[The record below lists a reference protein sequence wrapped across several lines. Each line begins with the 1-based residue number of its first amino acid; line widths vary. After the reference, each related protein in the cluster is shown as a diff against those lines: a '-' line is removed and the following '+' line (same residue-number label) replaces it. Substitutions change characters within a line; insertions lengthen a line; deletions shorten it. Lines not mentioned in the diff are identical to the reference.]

1 MLSHSRLR
9 VILTLCAAAFFGLCV
24 VADTIHAQTLT
35 PRRITNT
42 SEVSLNLNPSLSGDG
57 RHLVFEST
65 AGVFGTGGS
74 AGVRAIRIDLSGGT
88 SSFAQLAASRAP
100 AAAISQ
106 DASRVAFAS
115 TNDPLGSNA
124 DGNSELFLFD
134 GGSLRQMTDTTPGDA
149 SQRTRD
155 GSFQPS
161 ISDDGRLIAFASNRD
176 LTNQNADGNFE
187 IFIHD
192 SATQSFTQVTN
203 THGVIGST
211 DAKISGD
218 GSRVAFINDAAP
230 AGQVASA
237 RRDLMLIAIRA
248 NPLSVDANAAPRVV
262 VAGVDQLAF
271 TPGRAISDDGKRV
284 IYSAT
289 NSAGAHQ
296 VFLFDGRNNLLRQIT
311 ALSRRVADVPLHPT
325 ISGDGSRIAF
335 ATRRN
340 VNGGNTDGSVELYVH
355 DIPTD
360 TTTRVTDAPAAA
372 TAEVVAALDDDGGI
386 VAFNF
391 PRTLTD
397 SVSSNEFANNAEI
410 YVATIP
416 ERTLFSTDLQILN
429 AASLGREP
437 ATEKAF
443 ASDSIAILKGARLAL
458 TSVEAQ
464 RQSDGSFPLT
474 LANTGVTVD
483 GRSAQLFFVSPA
495 QINFHIPADTPHG
508 VAQLVVRNPDG
519 FETRAS
525 IVIAPAAP
533 GIFTRSANG
542 IGEAIALDAATFRPG
557 PFTVTDSEGSP
568 RRLILFGTGVTP
580 GGDVT
585 VTFDNQ
591 SVPVEAVVRSR
602 DLPGLCEIHVALPLR
617 FRDAGST
624 SIIVRIGD
632 RASNRTTVNISDGG
646 APPRPSSISLTAT
659 TDTIP
664 FGATL
669 QIRATVRDALGDE
682 IIDAPV
688 AYTSSNTSIVTINET
703 GLAVASTTQTGTA
716 IIKAAASADVSATY
730 ELKVVARTLV
740 INEILAD
747 PPDNAAGDAN
757 RDGQRSG
764 SDDEFVELVNGSD
777 ATLDI
782 SRWSLRTRQLSGSA
796 ETTRHIFAV
805 NTVLPVNDGI
815 VIFGGGAFDPNNS
828 IFGGAAVTDASSGT
842 LSLTNAGLTLIIR
855 DADGNLVTQFTYG
868 STGDDLAGD
877 SVNQSITRAPDVM
890 GGFVRHTLATGGAAR
905 RFSPGTNLDGS
916 LFVARTGR
924 LTRLDLEAAATTVIE
939 GQTTQ
944 LTARAFDQFNR
955 PFSTSVVT
963 FTSSDASIL
972 TVDSVNHQSVGVTTA
987 SVTGRRVGS
996 VQISAAAIDGA
1007 VTFVSNTITFA
1018 IAPAPPQVSR
1028 IEVTPALATINRGA
1042 TQLYSATAY
1051 DAANRIVTGAF
1062 FTWESRSPFVASV
1075 DAIGLARG
1083 VGVGTTIINVT
1094 TDDGRG
1100 GTISAETSLSIQLPL
1115 SINEILADPPGSA
1128 APDLQGDANR
1138 DGRRDGSEDEF
1149 IEIVNTSDQ
1158 TVDISGL
1165 VISDSTQN
1173 RHTFA
1178 DNTRLAAGAGIVVF
1192 GGGAPPFDDPVFGG
1206 AVVVTASSPSLGLNN
1221 TDDVV
1226 TLKLR
1231 VGASDVVIASQAY
1244 GGASGTSAVTDQ
1256 SLTRVPDAR
1265 VGQPGGNFFAHSTA
1279 PHAASR
1285 RFSPG
1290 TRIDGTP
1297 FYSPTITRIAI
1308 TPSTA
1313 MIETNV
1319 AQTFRASAF
1328 GIFNGAEVEIANVSL
1343 IWESSNPLTAMLSTL
1358 TGASTI
1364 ASGLAP
1370 GISTVRARAGGIE
1383 GIASLTVNAP
1393 VPPVARITITPTS
1406 TSVGAGQTQQFNA
1419 RAFDVSDQEL
1429 SGVSFAWSSNNTAV
1443 ATVNPT
1449 GLAVGVGAGNA
1460 NITAMANSV
1469 TSNVATLAVSPPPV
1483 ATTGQVII
1491 NEAVI
1496 AVDSGNAQARDFV
1509 ELYNVSDRTLDISGL
1524 VISFRQSGAGTGVLT
1539 VALPGAVGSRTT
1551 LIGPRSFYL
1560 IANGAQAYGVT
1571 ADFDA
1576 GLTNAPNGFNLNN
1589 TTGGIKIE
1597 ISGIKLDGLTY
1608 QGGSSAP
1615 PTVFVTFGE
1624 GASMLFTGGTTNDL
1638 IRTPNAADTNDNAR
1652 DFRRNGTTANITPRA
1667 ANPTLP

>member
-1 MLSHSRLR
+1 LLSHSRPR
-9 VILTLCAAAFFGLCV
+9 AILALCAAAFFGLCCG
-24 VADTIHAQTLT
+24 ADTLHAQTLT

-42 SEVSLNLNPSLSGDG
+42 PEASLNLNPSLSGEG
-57 RHLVFEST
+57 RYLVFEST
-65 AGVFGTGGS
+65 AGVFGAGGS
-74 AGVRAIRIDLSGGT
+74 AGVRAIRVDLSGGT

-100 AAAISQ
+100 AAAVSQ

-134 GGSLRQMTDTTPGDA
+134 GGSLRQITDTTPGEA

-155 GSFQPS
+155 GNFQPS
-161 ISDDGRLIAFASNRD
+161 ISDDGRFIAFASNRD
-176 LTNQNADGNFE
+176 LANQNADGNFE

-192 SATQSFTQVTN
+192 SATQAFTQVTN
-203 THGVIGST
+203 TRGVIGST

-237 RRDLMLIAIRA
+237 RRDFMLIDIRA
-248 NPLSVDANAAPRVV
+248 NPASVIANTARVV

-271 TPGRAISDDGKRV
+271 TPGRAMSDDGERV
-284 IYSAT
+284 IYSAA
-289 NSAGAHQ
+289 NSAGANQ
-296 VFLFDGRNNLLRQIT
+296 VFLFDGRNNLLRQLT
-311 ALSRRVADVPLHPT
+311 ALGRRVADVPLHPT

-340 VNGGNTDGSVELYVH
+340 VNGGNTDASVELYVH
-355 DIPTD
+355 DVPTD
-360 TTTRVTDAPAAA
+360 MTTRVTDAPAAA
-372 TAEVVAALDDDGGI
+372 TAEVIAALDDIGVI

-391 PRTLTD
+391 PRALTD
-397 SVSSNEFANNAEI
+397 SVSSIEFANNAEI

-416 ERTLFSTDLQILN
+416 KRAPFSTDLQVLN
-429 AASLGREP
+429 AASFGREP

-443 ASDSIAILKGARLAL
+443 APDSIAIVRGARLAL

-474 LANTGVTVD
+474 LANTSVTVD

-495 QINFHIPADTPHG
+495 QINLHIPADTPPG

-519 FETRAS
+519 FETRVPV
-525 IVIAPAAP
+525 VIAPAAP

-542 IGEAIALDAATFRPG
+542 VGEAIALDAAMLRPG
-557 PFTVTDSEGSP
+557 PFTVTDAEGGP
-568 RRLILFGTGVTP
+568 RRLILFGTGVTL

-591 SVPVEAVVRSR
+591 TVPVEAVVRSR

-617 FRDAGST
+617 LRDAGST

-659 TDTIP
+659 ANTIP
-664 FGATL
+664 LGATL

-682 IIDAPV
+682 IINAPI
-688 AYTSSNTSIVTINET
+688 AYTSSDTRIVTINQT
-703 GLAVASTTQTGTA
+703 GLAVASTTQTGTT
-716 IIKAAASADVSATY
+716 IITANASADVSATY

-764 SDDEFVELVNGSD
+764 SDDEFVEIVNGSD
-777 ATLDI
+777 ATVDI
-782 SRWSLRTRQLSGSA
+782 SGWSLRTRPLSGST
-796 ETTRHIFAV
+796 ETTRHIFAA
-805 NTVLPVNDGI
+805 NTVLPVDDGI
-815 VIFGGGAFDPNNS
+815 VIFGGGAFDPNNF
-828 IFGGAAVTDASSGT
+828 IFGGAAVTEASSGT
-842 LSLTNAGLTLIIR
+842 LSLSNAGLTLIVR
-855 DADGNLVTQFTYG
+855 DADGNLVTQFSYG
-868 STGDDLAGD
+868 AAGDDLAGD
-877 SVNQSITRAPDVM
+877 SVNQSITRAPDVI
-890 GGFVRHTLATGGAAR
+890 GAFVRHMLAAGGAAQ
-905 RFSPGTNLDGS
+905 RFSPGTYVDGS

-924 LTRLDLEAAATTVIE
+924 LTRLDLESAATTVIE

-944 LTARAFDQFNR
+944 ITARAFDQFNR
-955 PFSTSVVT
+955 PFSASAVT

-972 TVDSVNHQSVGVTTA
+972 TVDSVTNQSAGVTTA
-987 SVTGRRVGS
+987 SVTGRRIGS
-996 VQISAAAIDGA
+996 VQISVAAIDGA
-1007 VTFVSNTITFA
+1007 VTLASNTVTLA
-1018 IAPAPPQVSR
+1018 VAPAPPQVSR
-1028 IEVTPALATINRGA
+1028 VEVTPALATINRGA
-1042 TQLYSATAY
+1042 TRLFSATAY
-1051 DAANRIVTGAF
+1051 DAANRIVSGAF
-1062 FTWESRSPFVASV
+1062 FTWESRSPFVASI
-1075 DAIGLARG
+1075 DAVGLARG
-1083 VGVGTTIINVT
+1083 VGVGTTVINVT

-1100 GTISAETSLSIQLPL
+1100 GMISAETSLSVQLPL

-1128 APDLQGDANR
+1128 ASDLQGDANR
-1138 DGRRDGSEDEF
+1138 DGRCDGSEDEF

-1165 VISDSTQN
+1165 VISDASQN

-1178 DNTRLAAGAGIVVF
+1178 DNTGLAAGGSIVVF
-1192 GGGAPPFDDPVFGG
+1192 GGGAPPFDDPAFGG
-1206 AVVVTASSPSLGLNN
+1206 AVVMTASSPSLGLNN
-1221 TDDVV
+1221 ADDVV

-1256 SLTRVPDAR
+1256 SLTRVPDAGI
-1265 VGQPGGNFFAHSTA
+1265 GQPGGNFFAHSAA
-1279 PHAASR
+1279 PNAANR

-1290 TRIDGTP
+1290 TQIDGAP
-1297 FYSPTITRIAI
+1297 FNSPTVTRIAI
-1308 TPSTA
+1308 TPTAA
-1313 MIETNV
+1313 MIETNA
-1319 AQTFRASAF
+1319 AQTFRARAF
-1328 GIFNGAEVEIANVSL
+1328 GIFNGAEVEMANVSF
-1343 IWESSNPLTAMLSTL
+1343 IWESSNPLTATLSTL
-1358 TGASTI
+1358 TGASTV
-1364 ASGLAP
+1364 AAGLAP
-1370 GISTVRARAGGIE
+1370 GISTVRARAGGVE
-1383 GIASLTVNAP
+1383 GMASLTVNAP

-1406 TSVGAGQTQQFNA
+1406 ASVGAGQAQQFNA
-1419 RAFDVSDQEL
+1419 RAFDLSNQEL
-1429 SGVSFAWSSNNTAV
+1429 SGVSFAWSSNNTAA
-1443 ATVNPT
+1443 ATINLT
-1449 GLAVGVGAGNA
+1449 GLAVGIGAGNA
-1460 NITAMANSV
+1460 NITATANGV
-1469 TSNVATLAVSPPPV
+1469 TSNVATLEVSPPPV
-1483 ATTGQVII
+1483 VSIDQVII

-1496 AVDSGNAQARDFV
+1496 GIDSGNAQARDFV

-1539 VALPGAVGSRTT
+1539 IVLPGVVGSRTT
-1551 LIGPRSFYL
+1551 LIGPRSYYL

-1576 GLTNAPNGFNLNN
+1576 GMTNAPNGFNLNN

-1597 ISGIKLDGLTY
+1597 ISGVKLDGLTY

-1615 PTVFVTFGE
+1615 APVFVTFGE
-1624 GASMLFTGGTTNDL
+1624 GTLMLFTGGTTNDL

-1667 ANPTLP
+1667 TNPTLP